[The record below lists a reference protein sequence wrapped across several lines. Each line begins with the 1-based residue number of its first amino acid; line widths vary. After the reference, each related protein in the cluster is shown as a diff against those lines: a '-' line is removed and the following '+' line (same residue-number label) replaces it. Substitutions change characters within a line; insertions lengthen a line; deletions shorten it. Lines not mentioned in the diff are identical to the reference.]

1 MRDWD
6 PRAIIALGFV
16 LVLLGAVLPF
26 LIVMQ
31 ILKSTLFLNFFSY
44 AVSFTGLMLGVIGAA
59 FYVRQTKEKN
69 KKDE

>member
-6 PRAIIALGFV
+6 PRAMIALGFV
-16 LVLLGAVLPF
+16 FVLLGAVLPF

-59 FYVRQTKEKN
+59 FYVRQTKNKN
-69 KKDE
+69 RRDE

>member
-1 MRDWD
+1 M
-6 PRAIIALGFV
+6 IALGFV
-16 LVLLGAVLPF
+16 FVLLGAVLPF

-59 FYVRQTKEKN
+59 FYVRQTKNKN
-69 KKDE
+69 RRDE